1 MKPAYRKAHPTG
13 HDAAVARRP
22 FLSLRRRRDMQQQKT
37 DHPRIVLVAWL
48 ILLVATVF
56 AGAMVFLLMERHAEN
71 LLSKSLLLSLRNKV
85 EMAESEIRQ
94 RSAAAVTVA
103 TRPFLIEQIQRADTP
118 AGDAEAVRALERGAS
133 SFLASGFS
141 AIALYGRDGRELA
154 RAGAFAQRPEL
165 AVPLALAGQA
175 QLLWKGGFLL
185 RTEVEIVSEGHGVG
199 KVIAEAPLPGLNNL
213 FRDAR
218 DLGRTGELA
227 LCAPSGAGMQ
237 CFPST
242 LNPRVF
248 ALGTESISGEQLP
261 MTHALKGQ
269 TGFIV
274 AQDYRQRQVV
284 ATYSPVKR
292 LGLGMVLKMDR
303 AELHAPVRHQARYL
317 LPILAG
323 VLAVAV
329 LLLRWQLAPLVARL
343 VRSEQNAR
351 ETIVRLRDSE
361 SRVQAMLNN
370 VDEGIVTI
378 SERGEIELFNPGAE
392 RLFGFSNAEAVGRNV
407 SLLMPEPHRSEH
419 DAYIARYLQTGEA
432 HVIGVGREVT
442 GQRKGGEIFPMDL
455 RISEFYLAGRRHF
468 IGIMRNITE
477 RKAAEA
483 KILHLANYDA
493 LTGLPN
499 RNLAQDRI
507 QQAIA
512 RAQRAGAKFAVMFI
526 DLDHFKTINDSLGHN
541 VGDALLQTV
550 AGRILACLREEDT
563 VGRQGGDEFIVLLG
577 SLNSPKD
584 AAVVAH
590 KILHALSA
598 PCSINERELH
608 TSASIGIAIYP
619 EDGRDVETL
628 LKSSDTAMYHAKET
642 GRNNCQFFAHEMN
655 VAAAERLLLESSLRR
670 AVAGGELLLHYQPLV
685 SLADGRIVATEALVR
700 WKHPE
705 LGFID
710 PARFIPVAEDSGL
723 IAPLGEWVLRQA
735 CLQIKQWHALGIRLP
750 RMVVNLSPRQFREK
764 NLVRIFSGVFRETG
778 VDPRWLGLEITE
790 SAIMENPQATIGV
803 LKELKALGIELSLD
817 DFGTG
822 YSSLSYLKRFPID
835 KLKID
840 QSFVHDIT
848 TDPDDEAMVTAII
861 AMAHHLNIR
870 VVAEGVETEAQL
882 AFLREH
888 GCDEYQGFL
897 FSRPLPADELYPRLG
912 EMPGIA

>member
-1 MKPAYRKAHPTG
+1 MKLAYRMGHPTG

-22 FLSLRRRRDMQQQKT
+22 FLSLCRRRDMQQQKT
-37 DHPRIVLVAWL
+37 DQPRIVLVAGL

-56 AGAMVFLLMERHAEN
+56 AGVMVFLMMQRHAEN
-71 LLSKSLLLSLRNKV
+71 LLSKSLLLSLQNKV
-85 EMAESEIRQ
+85 ELAESEIRQ
-94 RSAAAVTVA
+94 RSAPAVTVA
-103 TRPFLIEQIQRADTP
+103 TRPFLIEQIQRADTS
-118 AGDAEAVRALERGAS
+118 AGDAEAVRALERGAR
-133 SFLASGFS
+133 SFLSSGFS

-154 RAGAFAQRPEL
+154 RAGTFAQRPEL
-165 AVPLALAGQA
+165 AVPLAHAGQT
-175 QLLWKGGFLL
+175 QLLWKSGFLL
-185 RTEVEIVSEGHGVG
+185 RTEVEIVSDGHGVG
-199 KVIAEAPLPGLNNL
+199 KVIAEAPLPAMAGM
-213 FRDAR
+213 FKVTDSK
-218 DLGRTGELA
+218 TGDLA
-227 LCAPSGAGMQ
+227 LCAPLDVDMQ
-237 CFPST
+237 CFPTT
-242 LNPRVF
+242 LNPAVF
-248 ALGTESISGEQLP
+248 PRQPRRIQNKPLP
-261 MTHALKGQ
+261 MSHALEGKS
-269 TGFIV
+269 GFVI
-274 AQDYRQRQVV
+274 ARDYRRQQVV
-284 ATYSPVKR
+284 AVYSPVGD

-303 AELHAPVRHQARYL
+303 AELHAPVRHQVRYL

-361 SRVQAMLNN
+361 SRVQAILNN

-419 DAYIARYLQTGEA
+419 DGYIARYLQTGEA
-432 HVIGVGREVT
+432 HVIGVGREMT
-442 GQRKGGEIFPMDL
+442 GQRKGGETFPMDL
-455 RISEFYLAGRRHF
+455 RISEFYLADRRHF
-468 IGIMRNITE
+468 IGIIRDITE

-499 RNLAQDRI
+499 RNLAKDRI

-526 DLDHFKTINDSLGHN
+526 DLDQFKTINDSLGHN

-577 SLNSPKD
+577 SLNSPED

-619 EDGRDVETL
+619 EDGHDVETL

-642 GRNNCQFFAHEMN
+642 GRNNYQFFAHEMN
-655 VAAAERLLLESSLRR
+655 AAAAERLLLEISLRH
-670 AVAGGELLLHYQPLV
+670 AFAGGELLLHYQPLV

-700 WKHPE
+700 WKHPQ
-705 LGFID
+705 LGFVD

-735 CLQIKQWHALGIRLP
+735 CLQLKQWHALGIRLP

-764 NLVRIFSGVFRETG
+764 NLV
-778 VDPRWLGLEITE
+778 
-790 SAIMENPQATIGV
+790 
-803 LKELKALGIELSLD
+803 
-817 DFGTG
+817 
-822 YSSLSYLKRFPID
+822 
-835 KLKID
+835 
-840 QSFVHDIT
+840 
-848 TDPDDEAMVTAII
+848 
-861 AMAHHLNIR
+861 
-870 VVAEGVETEAQL
+870 
-882 AFLREH
+882 
-888 GCDEYQGFL
+888 
-897 FSRPLPADELYPRLG
+897 
-912 EMPGIA
+912 